1 VHEEEGAGAGL
12 WLEGSWSPGL
22 DWSALGALWHR
33 RVAVPLT
40 ASDAYWAQAVRYH
53 NGIGHHAGAT
63 LARDKIAMAHREGT
77 TRISRWFSREQWGRH
92 HAGEHQA
99 RMLWVWDD
107 LADESQ
113 PRIVQRRDNRGIIEL
128 LLTIEVFYCATGG
141 T

>member
-1 VHEEEGAGAGL
+1 M
-12 WLEGSWSPGL
+12 
-22 DWSALGALWHR
+22 
-33 RVAVPLT
+33 T
-40 ASDAYWAQAVRYH
+40 ASDAFLGSSCHVPLGTSHR
-53 NGIGHHAGAT
+53 AGAT
-63 LARDKIAMAHREGT
+63 SDNDQFAMAHREGS

-107 LADESQ
+107 LADENQ

-128 LLTIEVFYCATGG
+128 LLTIEVVYCASGG